1 MAEVTSKWKKG
12 VKEKVR
18 ASLLKKTRK
27 TKSKGKWKK
36 VATGRIHREV

>member
-18 ASLLKKTRK
+18 ASLLKETRK
-27 TKSKGKWKK
+27 TKSKGKWKE
-36 VATGRIHREV
+36 VTNGRIHWEV